1 MEGFESGNFEAF
13 DWQNDA
19 TRPWYVVNQNSYEGQ
34 YCANS
39 GSIGN
44 YESSSL
50 TITSEFN
57 QAAEFS
63 FYYKVSSED
72 SYDFL
77 YFYVDNEMK
86 DRWSGEVGWTRASY
100 SIPAGTHTLKWKYE
114 KDSSMEGG
122 SDCAWIDNVT
132 FPPTTVITDV
142 TEVKETSQMVY
153 PNPANDVL
161 HLELGDVT
169 TDVVIYNSLGQE
181 QMRIDAV
188 SGSVEMNVTALT
200 PGLYFVKI
208 GDKVEKVVVR

>member
-1 MEGFESGNFEAF
+1 
-13 DWQNDA
+13 
-19 TRPWYVVNQNSYEGQ
+19 
-34 YCANS
+34 
-39 GSIGN
+39 
-44 YESSSL
+44 
-50 TITSEFN
+50 
-57 QAAEFS
+57 
-63 FYYKVSSED
+63 
-72 SYDFL
+72 
-77 YFYVDNEMK
+77 
-86 DRWSGEVGWTRASY
+86 
-100 SIPAGTHTLKWKYE
+100 
-114 KDSSMEGG
+114 MEGG